1 MDMKAT
7 TLLTT
12 QKEIFMKK
20 HALLVLC
27 IVLVTTGMLFGAGT
41 KEAAAA
47 ETEKTV
53 LEFWTWRPEDV
64 DFYEGQIARFEAA
77 NPDIDVV
84 QTAHKNTEYNTI
96 LAASLSGGAGPD
108 VFQGRAYG
116 GLATFAD
123 SGFLEPLEQWMPEL
137 KNYSATA
144 LLGATSPTDGKIY
157 GSPAVSQTVFMYYNK
172 DIYKE
177 LGLSIPKTWA
187 QLINN
192 FEAAKKAGYI
202 PLGNGAKDGWCL
214 ETMLGG
220 MGPGWYGGTD
230 FYNAVIKGDKDF
242 LDPAFIRMVEEMKAL
257 SKYLPDMYMGIGYE
271 DMRSNFFNEISPHL
285 IAGSYEAAY
294 FNAQNPDLDWG
305 VFAVPGQRES
315 DPAYVSV
322 YADMNFAMN
331 ANSKNK
337 EAAVKFL
344 KFLSSKEFGGAMVS
358 ELKMVSSVP
367 GVDATSE
374 PFIARVLELQE
385 HATPYLF
392 LVGFR
397 YQQPTGSS
405 LWQAAAQG
413 VMAGTLAPREAAK
426 QIQDGIASYY
436 EPFQK

>member
-1 MDMKAT
+1 
-7 TLLTT
+7 
-12 QKEIFMKK
+12 
-20 HALLVLC
+20 
-27 IVLVTTGMLFGAGT
+27 
-41 KEAAAA
+41 
-47 ETEKTV
+47 
-53 LEFWTWRPEDV
+53 
-64 DFYEGQIARFEAA
+64 
-77 NPDIDVV
+77 V

-137 KNYSATA
+137 KNYSETA

-172 DIYKE
+172 DIYEE

-187 QLINN
+187 QLISN

-230 FYNAVIKGDKDF
+230 FYNAVVKGEKNF

-257 SKYLPDMYMGIGYE
+257 SKYLPDMYMGISYE
-271 DMRSNFFNEISPHL
+271 DMRSNFFNEMSPHL

-294 FNAQNPDLDWG
+294 FNAQNPDLNWG

-337 EAAVKFL
+337 DAAVKFL
-344 KFLSSKEFGGAMVS
+344 KFLSSKEFGDAMVS

-413 VMAGTLAPREAAK
+413 VMAGTITPREAAK

>member
-1 MDMKAT
+1 MR
-7 TLLTT
+7 
-12 QKEIFMKK
+12 K
-20 HALLVLC
+20 HMLIGLLLVLM
-27 IVLVTTGMLFGAGT
+27 VTGSLFSAGVQEQQT
-41 KEAAAA
+41 TQSA
-47 ETEKTV
+47 KTT

-64 DFYEGQIARFEAA
+64 DFYAKQIALFEQA
-77 NPDIDVV
+77 NPDIKVV
-84 QTAHKNTEYNTI
+84 QTAQKNTEYNTI
-96 LAASLSGGAGPD
+96 LAAALSGGAGPD

-123 SGFLEPLEQWMPEL
+123 SGFLEPLESWMPEL

-177 LGLSIPKTWA
+177 LGLSVPKTWDE
-187 QLINN
+187 LLHN
-192 FEAAKKAGYI
+192 FDVAKQAGYI

-220 MGPGWYGGTD
+220 MGAGWYGGTQ
-230 FYNAVIKGDKDF
+230 FYNDVIAGKKNF
-242 LDPAFIRMVEEMKAL
+242 LDPAFIKMVEQMKGLA
-257 SKYLPDMYMGIGYE
+257 KYMPDMYMGISYE
-271 DMRSNFFNEISPHL
+271 DMRSNFFNELSPHL

-294 FNAQNPDLDWG
+294 FKAQNPNLNFDI
-305 VFAVPGQRES
+305 FAVPGQKAT

-331 ANSKNK
+331 AHSKNK

-344 KFLSSKEFGGAMVS
+344 KFLSSKEFGKAMVTD
-358 ELKMVSSVP
+358 LKMVTSVP
-367 GVDATSE
+367 GVDATSD
-374 PFIARVLELQE
+374 PFIARVLELQKN
-385 HATPYLF
+385 ATPYLF

-413 VMAGTLAPREAAK
+413 VMAGTLTPAQAAK
-426 QIQDGIASYY
+426 QVQDGIASYY
-436 EPFQK
+436 KPFQK

>member
-1 MDMKAT
+1 MKRN
-7 TLLTT
+7 LL
-12 QKEIFMKK
+12 IGF
-20 HALLVLC
+20 LLVF
-27 IVLVTTGMLFGAGT
+27 VVTSSLFSQ
-41 KEAAAA
+41 AAP
-47 ETEKTV
+47 EKASDQTDQIV

-64 DFYEGQIARFEAA
+64 DFYAGQIAKFEQA
-77 NPDIDVV
+77 NPGIEVV

-108 VFQGRAYG
+108 IFQGRAYG

-137 KNYSATA
+137 KDYSATA
-144 LLGATSPTDGKIY
+144 LLGATNPGDGKIY

-172 DIYKE
+172 AIYKE
-177 LGLSIPKTWA
+177 LGLSVPRTWDEM
-187 QLINN
+187 IHN
-192 FEAAKKAGYI
+192 FEVAKEAGYI

-230 FYNAVIKGDKDF
+230 FFDAVVAGEKNF
-242 LDPAFIRMVEEMKAL
+242 LDPAFVTMVEKMKSL
-257 SKYLPDMYMGIGYE
+257 TEYMPDMYMGVSYD
-271 DMRSNFFNEISPHL
+271 DMRANFINELSPNL

-294 FNAQNPDLDWG
+294 FQSQNPDLDFG
-305 VFAVPGQRES
+305 IYAVPGPNAS

-331 ANSKNK
+331 ANSRHK
-337 EAAVKFL
+337 EAAAKFL
-344 KFLSSKEFGGAMVS
+344 KFLSSKEFGKAMVTD
-358 ELKMVSSVP
+358 LKMVSSVP
-367 GVDATSE
+367 GVDASSD
-374 PFIARVLELQE
+374 PFIASVLELQE

-397 YQQPTGSS
+397 YRQPTGSS
-405 LWQAAAQG
+405 LWQASAQG
-413 VMAGTLAPREAAK
+413 MMAGTITPEEAAK

-436 EPFQK
+436 EPFQN